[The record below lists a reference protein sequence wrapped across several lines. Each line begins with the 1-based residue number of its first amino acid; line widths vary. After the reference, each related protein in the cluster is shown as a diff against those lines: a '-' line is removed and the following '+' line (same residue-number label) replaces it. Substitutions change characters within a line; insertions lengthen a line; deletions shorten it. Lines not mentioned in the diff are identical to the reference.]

1 MHVEDHSKD
10 KVVDGEQMETTHTGS
25 LTSNTKVYL
34 IAYGAAFTVAELITV
49 LVHPMWGVVF
59 HIVLL
64 TAIIAHS
71 SIDSRLT
78 QKNRQLI
85 LSMAL
90 VPLVRILSLTMPLIN
105 IPQTAWYPVIYTP
118 LVAAGLVVARISGYS
133 LKDIGFRR
141 SSMRVQLAITA
152 TGIGLGFLEYL
163 ILRPP
168 PFVSNFTVQDVLPSA
183 IIFVLFIGFGEELIF
198 RGVLQRTA
206 TDAVGTRIGI
216 GYVSFLFA
224 ILHMGFLSW
233 LNLVF
238 VFAVAIFFGWLVK
251 KTGSLL
257 GVTLSHGLTNIILYL
272 IAPFLF

>member
-49 LVHPMWGVVF
+49 LVHPMWGVVL

-64 TAIIAHS
+64 AAIIAHS

-78 QKNRQLI
+78 QQNRQLI

-118 LVAAGLVVARISGYS
+118 LVAAGFVVARISGYS

-168 PFVSNFTVQDVLPSA
+168 SFISNFTVQDVLPLA
-183 IIFVLFIGFGEELIF
+183 IIFILFIGFGEELIF

-206 TDAVGTRIGI
+206 MDAVGTKGI
-216 GYVSFLFA
+216 VYVSFLFA

-233 LNLVF
+233 LDLLF
-238 VFAVAIFFGWLVK
+238 VFAVAIFFGWMVK